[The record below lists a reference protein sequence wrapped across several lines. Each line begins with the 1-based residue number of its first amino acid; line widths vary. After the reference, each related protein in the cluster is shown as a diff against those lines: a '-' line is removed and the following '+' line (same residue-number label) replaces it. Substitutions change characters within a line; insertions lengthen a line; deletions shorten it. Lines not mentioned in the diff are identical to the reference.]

1 MSLLSSGRQS
11 GALLPGAATALLL
24 FFCCASSATASPNDP
39 PDRPDASDENEQAL
53 YDADGHAPLGVI
65 GDHLHGAGE
74 VMLSYRF
81 MPMAMQGLQDGSAE
95 LSDAESL
102 AVDNPFFGNP
112 GQPPKMRI
120 LPREMTMNMHMFGAM
135 YGLTDRITLMG
146 MGMMMAR
153 DMTLETHNMPGNS
166 IGTFDTATSG
176 LSDAS
181 VGALIGLSDGPVRAH
196 LIAGVGLPIGQQDII
211 GEALLPNGMTREVRL
226 PYAMQLGSGTFD
238 VQPGIV
244 VQTKRGKTSLGG
256 QLRVRIRS
264 GENSEGYRLGNDFLA
279 TAWAMVQPIPAA
291 AFTARLQLDQMGA
304 IEGQDAMIAGPV
316 PTADPANYGG
326 SRLMGLVGLNLAGQ
340 SGAIREHR
348 FAFELGIPLTQNLN
362 GPQMPCTW
370 HFTIGW
376 QRAWS
381 LGN

>member
-1 MSLLSSGRQS
+1 MSLLLSGRR
-11 GALLPGAATALLL
+11 GALLPGAATALIIV
-24 FFCCASSATASPNDP
+24 FCASSALASTGDA
-39 PDRPDASDENEQAL
+39 PDRADTADENGQEP
-53 YDADGHAPLGVI
+53 YNADGHAPIGVM

-74 VMLSYRF
+74 FMLSYRM
-81 MPMAMQGLQDGSAE
+81 MPMAMSGLQDGTAE

-102 AVDNPFFGNP
+102 AVDNPFFGRP

-146 MGMMMAR
+146 MGMTMAR
-153 DMTLETHNMPGNS
+153 DMTLETHNMPGNP
-166 IGTFDTATSG
+166 IGTFDTGTSG
-176 LSDAS
+176 FGDAS
-181 VGALIGLSDGPVRAH
+181 LTAMVGLSDGPVQAH
-196 LIAGVGLPIGQQDII
+196 LLAGVAFPVGRRDFT

-226 PYAMQLGSGTFD
+226 PYAMQLGSGTWD
-238 VQPGIV
+238 ALPGIV
-244 VQTKRGKTSLGG
+244 VQTKRGKTSVGG
-256 QLRVRIRS
+256 QLRARVRT
-264 GENSEGYRLGNDFLA
+264 GENAEGYRLGNDFLA

-291 AFTARLQLDQMGA
+291 AFTARLQLDQLGG

-348 FAFELGIPLTQNLN
+348 LAFELGVPVAQSLN

-370 HFTIGW
+370 HFMVGW

-381 LGN
+381 FRN